1 MPLTK
6 AQIAIICKYR
16 KPQFPP
22 RDRMVLDYKV
32 KLTPRRREILWHIA
46 FSDDIWWREE
56 RDWNLR
62 FENHRIF
69 VPYLGETQIS
79 TIVKYLRQKRL
90 IACSKEGGRPPYA
103 RQPYAHEPIL
113 LITPRGMTALLE
125 CLEYQLKDEKR

>member
-1 MPLTK
+1 MATCGHLELK
-6 AQIAIICKYR
+6 IRNGVVRGRYI
-16 KPQFPP
+16 P
-22 RDRMVLDYKV
+22 RDRMVLDGRV

-46 FSDDIWWREE
+46 FSDGIWWREE
-56 RDWNLR
+56 RDWSLS

-79 TIVKYLRQKRL
+79 AIVKYLRQKRL
-90 IACSKEGGRPPYA
+90 IAYSKEGCRPGYDPLMK
-103 RQPYAHEPIL
+103 PIL